1 MEKSNDIIILDKVSR
16 YFKMGNISVKA
27 LDDFTYSFKKNRIT
41 AVVGKSGSGKST
53 LLNLIG
59 CLEKPSSG
67 KILVDGQDVSKFTE
81 TGSILFR
88 REKIGFIFQSF
99 NLIPNLTV
107 IENVLLPLE
116 FSRTKKTH
124 RKKIEL
130 AAGLLEKLGISKE
143 RFKHTPLKLSGG
155 EQQRVSIA
163 RALVSNPMIILAD
176 EPTGN
181 IDEQTGK
188 NIIGILKNLTCEGKT
203 VIIVTHDITLKDMSD
218 ETVNLHD
225 GKIVNKKY

>member
-27 LDDFTYSFKKNRIT
+27 LDDFTYSFKKNKIT

-59 CLEKPSSG
+59 CLEKPSSE

-116 FSRTKKTH
+116 FSRIKK
-124 RKKIEL
+124 
-130 AAGLLEKLGISKE
+130 
-143 RFKHTPLKLSGG
+143 
-155 EQQRVSIA
+155 
-163 RALVSNPMIILAD
+163 NP
-176 EPTGN
+176 PT
-181 IDEQTGK
+181 
-188 NIIGILKNLTCEGKT
+188 
-203 VIIVTHDITLKDMSD
+203 
-218 ETVNLHD
+218 
-225 GKIVNKKY
+225 